1 MSPSSFILP
10 AHCLH
15 THTTVFIPREA
26 GRLCIE
32 GCIVKF
38 STCKSRQFL
47 MLGERTRRQREIW
60 YDTRGGEVKI
70 KHIGVKLVSSSSTT
84 KVDPAELATEERFW
98 PQKTLSA
105 KVLPPQPT
113 LVLDGCSISDAGI
126 MLLEGET

>member
-1 MSPSSFILP
+1 
-10 AHCLH
+10 
-15 THTTVFIPREA
+15 
-26 GRLCIE
+26 
-32 GCIVKF
+32 
-38 STCKSRQFL
+38 
-47 MLGERTRRQREIW
+47 MLGERTLRQREIW

-70 KHIGVKLVSSSSTT
+70 KHIGVSRAFSPSTS
-84 KVDPAELATEERFW
+84 KVDLAQPETEERFW

>member
-1 MSPSSFILP
+1 
-10 AHCLH
+10 
-15 THTTVFIPREA
+15 
-26 GRLCIE
+26 
-32 GCIVKF
+32 
-38 STCKSRQFL
+38 

-70 KHIGVKLVSSSSTT
+70 KHIGVRPAFLPSTT
-84 KVDPAELATEERFW
+84 KVDLAELETEESFW

-113 LVLDGCSISDAGI
+113 LALEGCSISDAGI